1 MIHGMQVAAESAIMS
16 LVVSL
21 VKGLGFIP
29 KKVYR
34 CVLSSSQM
42 ADHAVN

>member
-1 MIHGMQVAAESAIMS
+1 MIHGTQVAAESANLS

-21 VKGLGFIP
+21 IKALGFIP